1 MNNSTT
7 AETLAP
13 PGPQSEQARHAET
26 DRLRRLAPRPLTLAD
41 TGLSRHFLTELLIKH
56 LYDAGMLTSKQLMQ
70 RTALAGP
77 VLEELIEFL
86 RKEVM
91 IDVHGQGFDK
101 RELSYSLTQRGRE
114 TAIDALARSGYL
126 GPAPVPI
133 ERYREL
139 VQIQTVHGCKVT
151 AASLNGLFEHIVLRK
166 SLREQL
172 GPAMNSGRAIF
183 IYGPAGTGKT
193 YITQKLTGLFEDSC
207 LIPYAI
213 SVNEQVVS
221 LFDPLLHQPI
231 EESIHTPS
239 LLFDQG
245 YDARFVNCRRPRVVT
260 GGELGMDML
269 EIHFNPV
276 TKEYQAPLQLK
287 ANNGIFII
295 DDMGRQRA
303 TPMEIFNRWIVP
315 MEEKKDYLTLGAGRH
330 FQTPFDQI
338 LVFSSNINPLEL
350 ADEAFLRRIG
360 YKIYFGYLQPDEYG
374 EIWRQVCAEKGIGF
388 DPLLL
393 DFAITE
399 LHAQRDVALRPCHPR
414 DLLGMAQDRVL
425 YLGGDAAS
433 LDAQALT
440 WAWNNYFVSLDAE
453 VEMSPSP
460 AARGRND
467 HV

>member
-1 MNNSTT
+1 MNDAMNITT
-7 AETLAP
+7 SAPVETEGRSGSQKL
-13 PGPQSEQARHAET
+13 QS
-26 DRLRRLAPRPLTLAD
+26 LAPRPLTLES
-41 TGLSRHFLTELLIKH
+41 TGLSRHFLTELMIKH
-56 LYDAGMLTSKQLMQ
+56 LYDAGLLSAKQLMQ
-70 RTALAGP
+70 RLALAGP

-91 IDVHGQGFDK
+91 IEVHGQGFDK
-101 RELSYSLTQRGRE
+101 RELSYGLTQRGRD
-114 TAIDALARSGYL
+114 TAIDAYARSGYL

-133 ERYREL
+133 QRYRE
-139 VQIQTVHGCKVT
+139 VVAAQTVHHAHVT
-151 AASLNGLFEHIVLRK
+151 AEALNSLFANVVLK
-166 SLREQL
+166 DSLKQQL

-193 YITQKLTGLFEDSC
+193 YITQKLTGLFADTC

-221 LFDPLLHQPI
+221 LFDPLLHQPVATA
-231 EESIHTPS
+231 EQSPS
-239 LLFDQG
+239 LMLDQG
-245 YDARFVNCRRPRVVT
+245 HDPRFVHCQRPEVIT

-269 EIHFNPV
+269 EVHFNPV

-315 MEEKKDYLTLGAGRH
+315 MEEKQDYLTLGAGRH

-338 LVFSSNINPLEL
+338 LVFSSNINPLDL

-360 YKIYFGYLQPDEYG
+360 YKIYFGFLQPDEYSR
-374 EIWRQVCAEKGIGF
+374 IWQQVCAEKGIDF
-388 DPLLL
+388 DPALLE
-393 DFAITE
+393 FALTQ
-399 LHAQRDVALRPCHPR
+399 LHAKHQVGLRPCHPR
-414 DLLGMAQDRVL
+414 DLLGMAQDRVR
-425 YLGGDAAS
+425 YLGGDAAALS
-433 LDAQALT
+433 TESLT
-440 WAWNNYFVSLDAE
+440 WAWDSYFVRLDAE
-453 VEMSPSP
+453 VEMSSTNVN
-460 AARGRND
+460 RRND

>member
-1 MNNSTT
+1 MSVPT
-7 AETLAP
+7 AEL
-13 PGPQSEQARHAET
+13 QALVA
-26 DRLRRLAPRPLTLAD
+26 RPLALAD
-41 TGLSRHFLTELLIKH
+41 TGLSRHFLTELMLKH
-56 LYDAGMLTSKQLMQ
+56 LYDAGLLTARQLMQ
-70 RTALAGP
+70 RLALAGP

-101 RELSYSLTQRGRE
+101 RELSYGLTQRGRD
-114 TAIDALARSGYL
+114 TAIDAYARSGYL

-133 ERYREL
+133 QRYRE
-139 VQIQTVHGCKVT
+139 VVAAQTVHHTQVT
-151 AASLNGLFEHIVLRK
+151 AGTLNRVFSGVVLK
-166 SLREQL
+166 DALKQQL

-193 YITQKLTGLFEDSC
+193 YITQKLTGLFTDTC

-213 SVNEQVVS
+213 SVNEQVIA
-221 LFDPLLHQPI
+221 LFDPLLHQPVDSA
-231 EESIHTPS
+231 EPS
-239 LLFDQG
+239 PNLMLNQG
-245 YDARFVNCRRPRVVT
+245 HDPRFVRCKRPEVVT

-269 EIHFNPV
+269 EVHFNPV

-315 MEEKKDYLTLGAGRH
+315 MEEKQDYLTLGAGRH

-338 LVFSSNINPLEL
+338 LVFSSNINPLDL

-360 YKIYFGYLQPDEYG
+360 YKIYFGFLQADEYG
-374 EIWRQVCAEKGIGF
+374 RIWQQVCAEKGIRF
-388 DPLLL
+388 DPALLE
-393 DFAITE
+393 FALTQ
-399 LHAQRDVALRPCHPR
+399 LHAGHQVGLRPCHPR
-414 DLLGMAQDRVL
+414 DLLGMAQDRVR
-425 YLGGDAAS
+425 YMDGDAAV
-433 LDAQALT
+433 LDIESLT
-440 WAWNNYFVSLDAE
+440 WAWDSYFVSLNAE
-453 VEMSPSP
+453 VEMSSTTLN
-460 AARGRND
+460 RRND

>member
-1 MNNSTT
+1 MNGITDTDSDIRILPE
-7 AETLAP
+7 ADGEPCATL
-13 PGPQSEQARHAET
+13 S
-26 DRLRRLAPRPLTLAD
+26 RLRNLAPRPLTLD
-41 TGLSRHFLTELLIKH
+41 ETGLSRHFLTELLVKH
-56 LYDAGMLTSKQLMQ
+56 LYDAGLLTAKQLMQ

-77 VLEELIEFL
+77 VLEALIEHL
-86 RKEVM
+86 RKEVL
-91 IDVHGQGFDK
+91 IEVHGQGFDK
-101 RELSYSLTQRGRE
+101 RELSYSLTQRGRDA
-114 TAIDALARSGYL
+114 AIDAYARSGYL
-126 GPAPVPI
+126 GPAPVTI
-133 ERYREL
+133 EQYRTL
-139 VQIQTVHGCKVT
+139 VQAQTVHGCKVT
-151 AASLNGLFEHIVLRK
+151 AVSLNRLFEQVVLRD
-166 SLREQL
+166 SLKQQL

-193 YITQKLTGLFEDSC
+193 YITQKLTGLFDDSC

-239 LLFDQG
+239 LLFEQG
-245 YDARFVNCRRPRVVT
+245 YDPRFVNCRRPRLVT

-315 MEEKKDYLTLGAGRH
+315 MEEKQDYLTLGAGRH

-360 YKIYFGYLQPDEYG
+360 YKVYFGYLEADEYSR
-374 EIWRQVCAEKGIGF
+374 IWQQVCAEKGVDF
-388 DPLLL
+388 DPALL
-393 DFAITE
+393 DFTLTQ
-399 LHAQRDVALRPCHPR
+399 LHARRDVALRPCHPR
-414 DLLGMAQDRVL
+414 DLLGMAQDRVR

-440 WAWNNYFVSLDAE
+440 WAWDSYFVSLDAE

-460 AARGRND
+460 DARRRND

>member
-1 MNNSTT
+1 MNHSMNLTAAGSTEAADT
-7 AETLAP
+7 
-13 PGPQSEQARHAET
+13 SQAQH
-26 DRLRRLAPRPLTLAD
+26 LRTLAPRPLALD
-41 TGLSRHFLTELLIKH
+41 ETGLSRHFLTELMIKH
-56 LYDAGMLTSKQLMQ
+56 LYDAGLLTLKQLMQ

-77 VLEELIEFL
+77 VLEVLIEFL

-101 RELSYSLTQRGRE
+101 RELSYGLTQRGRE
-114 TAIDALARSGYL
+114 SAIDAYARSGYL

-133 ERYREL
+133 QRYRE
-139 VQIQTVHGCKVT
+139 VVAAQTVHHTNVT
-151 AASLNGLFEHIVLRK
+151 AESMNQLFTNVVLRD
-166 SLREQL
+166 SLKQQL
-172 GPAMNSGRAIF
+172 GPAMNSGRAMF

-193 YITQKLTGLFEDSC
+193 YITQKLTGLFTDSC

-213 SVNEQVVS
+213 SVNEQVIS
-221 LFDPLLHQPI
+221 LFDPLLHQPV
-231 EESIHTPS
+231 EETVQAPS
-239 LLFDQG
+239 LMFDQG
-245 YDARFVNCRRPRVVT
+245 YDPRFVNCRRPEVIT

-269 EIHFNPV
+269 EVHFNPV

-315 MEEKKDYLTLGAGRH
+315 MEEKQDYLTLGAGRH

-338 LVFSSNINPLEL
+338 LVFSSNINPLDL

-360 YKIYFGYLQPDEYG
+360 YKIYFGYLQPDEYSR
-374 EIWRQVCAEKGIGF
+374 IWQQVCAEKGIDF
-388 DPLLL
+388 TPELL
-393 DFAITE
+393 DFALTQ
-399 LHAQRDVALRPCHPR
+399 LHARHEVGLRPCHPR
-414 DLLGMAQDRVL
+414 DLLGMAQDRVR

-433 LDAQALT
+433 LDTQSLS
-440 WAWNNYFVSLDAE
+440 WAWDSYFVSLDAD
-453 VEMSPSP
+453 VEMSPNSVT
-460 AARGRND
+460 GRNS

>member
-1 MNNSTT
+1 MTT
-7 AETLAP
+7 DQSMSAAVSAEGVQRSALE
-13 PGPQSEQARHAET
+13 G
-26 DRLRRLAPRPLTLAD
+26 LRTLAPRPLTLDD

-56 LYDAGMLTSKQLMQ
+56 LYDAGLLTSKKLMQ

-77 VLEELIEFL
+77 VLEGLIEFL
-86 RKEVM
+86 RKEVL
-91 IDVHGQGFDK
+91 IDVHGQGFDN
-101 RELSYSLTQRGRE
+101 RELSYGLTQRGRDV
-114 TAIDALARSGYL
+114 AIDAFARSGYL
-126 GPAPVPI
+126 GPAPVPV

-139 VQIQTVHGCKVT
+139 VRAQSVHGSKVT
-151 AASLNGLFEHIVLRK
+151 ATSLNRVFESVVLRDALK
-166 SLREQL
+166 EQL

-193 YITQKLTGLFEDSC
+193 YITQKLTGLFDDSC

-231 EESIHTPS
+231 EEAIHTPS

-276 TKEYQAPLQLK
+276 TKEFQAPLQLK

-315 MEEKKDYLTLGAGRH
+315 MEEKRDYLTLGAGRH

-338 LVFSSNINPLEL
+338 LVFSSNINPLDL

-360 YKIYFGYLQPDEYG
+360 YKIYFGYLERDEYAQ
-374 EIWRQVCAEKGIGF
+374 IWQQVCAEKGIAF
-388 DPLLL
+388 DPGLLE
-393 DFAITE
+393 FAISE
-399 LHAQRDVALRPCHPR
+399 LHARRDVALRPCHPR
-414 DLLGMAQDRVL
+414 DLLGMAQDRVR

-440 WAWNNYFVSLDAE
+440 WAWDSYFVSLDAE

-460 AARGRND
+460 AAGRRND